1 MAEDPL
7 NAASSAS
14 QQLQK
19 ASRLRFGPFTLD
31 HQRAELLR
39 DGVVVP
45 LRPKPFLLL
54 SVFAAQPGRVLSKEE
69 LLEAAW
75 PGVVV
80 TDDSLTQCVHE
91 LRTALGDAGAVL
103 LRTVPR
109 RGYRFDAAVT
119 ADPAPATLS
128 PATGASLEIGATGSA
143 VPLLS
148 DARSATSDKE
158 TAAALVQPRRRVLL
172 ATTVLVLVL
181 VASVAAWLAA
191 RGPDST
197 SSSTPR
203 SELASTPALSVV
215 VLPLAVEVGAKDSE
229 WFADALLGDLTT
241 EVARLQG
248 SFVIA
253 RDTAHTY
260 KGRAVDPR
268 TVAKELGVR
277 YVVQGSLRHDGRS
290 IRLNLALIDGTSGAQ
305 RWSEKFDFDRAEL
318 NKALDDIVSRLARFL
333 SIELW
338 RSAADRSAT
347 LSPDQ
352 VTADDLAMRA
362 FALWFRGFSRENVN
376 QALALCEQAV
386 ARDPNSIRGWGG
398 IAFMNVQ
405 AGLNN
410 WAADRAAAFRRVDD
424 AALNLERLDPD
435 GFYTYQA
442 KVIQSFIRKDW
453 TGVLRLSELWV
464 EHHPSHP
471 VAYGGLGMSLI
482 SNGRAEEAVPQLER
496 ALRLSPRDSFRAE
509 WQYRLAFAHFTLG
522 RYEQAHEWGRT
533 AQAANPGLPWPPI
546 HAAALVRLGRKEE
559 ARQAFEEF
567 SARHPRFQQEH
578 VAQRLNA
585 SHPVFIEALDRLIA
599 SLGEVGLR

>member
-91 LRTALGDAGAVL
+91 LRTALGDAGSVL

-143 VPLLS
+143 APLLS

-158 TAAALVQPRRRVLL
+158 TAAALVQPHRRVLL

-181 VASVAAWLAA
+181 VASVAAWLAT

-215 VLPLAVEVGAKDSE
+215 VLPLAVEDGAKDSE

-424 AALNLERLDPD
+424 AAEPGSARPRRFLYLPGQGDSIFHQERLDRRAPAERVV
-435 GFYTYQA
+435 GGTSPFP
-442 KVIQSFIRKDW
+442 SRCLW
-453 TGVLRLSELWV
+453 RPRHVLD
-464 EHHPSHP
+464 
-471 VAYGGLGMSLI
+471 
-482 SNGRAEEAVPQLER
+482 LER
-496 ALRLSPRDSFRAE
+496 ASGGSGTPAGAGLAAEPARFLPGGVAVSTRICALHARPLRTGARVGPHRTGCQPGSALAADPCCGTGAARPEGGGPAGIRGVQRPPPPLPAGARCAAVE
-509 WQYRLAFAHFTLG
+509 RLASSLH
-522 RYEQAHEWGRT
+522 R
-533 AQAANPGLPWPPI
+533 
-546 HAAALVRLGRKEE
+546 
-559 ARQAFEEF
+559 
-567 SARHPRFQQEH
+567 SA
-578 VAQRLNA
+578 
-585 SHPVFIEALDRLIA
+585 
-599 SLGEVGLR
+599 